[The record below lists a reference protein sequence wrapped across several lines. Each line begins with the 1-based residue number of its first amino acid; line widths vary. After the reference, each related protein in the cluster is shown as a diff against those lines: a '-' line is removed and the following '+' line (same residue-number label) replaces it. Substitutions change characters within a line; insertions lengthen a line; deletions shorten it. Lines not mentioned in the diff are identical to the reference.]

1 LLFKIVLEDRLMR
14 INVTKTFLV
23 LFALL
28 ICASIH
34 AQIKGTMIDSRDGQV
49 YKTVEIANRTW
60 MAQNL
65 NYESTDSLFYKKFIQ
80 PISMLNQFGVLIPDS
95 YCYGD
100 VLINCEKYG
109 RLYHYDAAMKVC
121 PLGWHLPDTSEYN
134 SLLLH
139 LQQAA
144 GNDKY
149 KLYQSLLP
157 GGSSGFDLLYAGFRW
172 PLFSRGQETRSSYS
186 ALGMQTYLLV
196 SDTTQIT
203 RKTKSIYQS
212 RYNTAL
218 SLFVNLRKKGYLKI
232 RFIEENSF
240 YLSSVRCTKDKE

>member
-1 LLFKIVLEDRLMR
+1 MR

-121 PLGWHLPDTSEYN
+121 PLGWHLPDSLESI
-134 SLLLH
+134 SLLSY
-139 LQQAA
+139 LQKAA

-149 KLYQSLLP
+149 QLYENLIP
-157 GGSSGFDLLYAGFRW
+157 GGSSGFDLLCPGFGFG
-172 PLFSRGQETRSSYS
+172 LFTKLHGRYS
-186 ALGMQTYLLV
+186 ALGLGQYLW
-196 SDTTQIT
+196 IT
-203 RKTKSIYQS
+203 SANKTVETKKSVYKS
-212 RYNTAL
+212 RYDRSNIL
-218 SLFVNLRKKGYLKI
+218 VFYKSRKNFVKCQIHDNNNYYLF
-232 RFIEENSF
+232 
-240 YLSSVRCTKDKE
+240 SVRCIKNEE

>member
-1 LLFKIVLEDRLMR
+1 MKYLI
-14 INVTKTFLV
+14 KTFL
-23 LFALL
+23 FSFILL
-28 ICASIH
+28 ICVSIH
-34 AQIKGTMIDSRDGQV
+34 AQTKGTMIDPRDGQV
-49 YKTVEIANRTW
+49 YKTVEIGNQTW

-65 NYESTDSLFYKKFIQ
+65 NYESTDSIFYKKFIQ
-80 PISMLNQFGVLIPDS
+80 PISMLNQFGICTPDS
-95 YCYGD
+95 YCYGG
-100 VLINCEKYG
+100 VQINCEKYG
-109 RLYHYDAAMKVC
+109 RLYHYEAAMKAC
-121 PLGWHLPDTSEYN
+121 PVGWHLPDTSEY
-134 SLLLH
+134 SLLFAYL
-139 LQQAA
+139 LQAS